1 MMHPK
6 ERYEEIITGKLTA
19 LPLPDMADAIWLRI
33 ERQLDIDLPSDEGGN
48 MPEPPSPWSGG
59 GLAVGAGL
67 LAVVGA
73 LIAFLYLQPV
83 SNKITNNTPA
93 NTPANIQVA
102 TPTIN
107 NDIPSNQSALMK
119 PVNGP
124 PAANTGK
131 PQTAAPE
138 TAIADVTIAPTPNG
152 DSSFT
157 PAENLTAQATTN
169 VPAALP
175 EVKQDTVPKKRR
187 GLQNISDKDYRIVP
201 KNGDAP

>member
-1 MMHPK
+1 MHPK
-6 ERYEEIITGKLTA
+6 ERYEEIITGKLAA

-83 SNKITNNTPA
+83 PNKITNNTHANSPA
-93 NTPANIQVA
+93 NTQVA
-102 TPTIN
+102 APTN
-107 NDIPSNQSALMK
+107 NNEKPSNQSALMK

-131 PQTAAPE
+131 PQTAPPE
-138 TAIADVTIAPTPNG
+138 TAITDVAIAPTPNG

-157 PAENLTAQATTN
+157 PAENLTAQATTT

-175 EVKQDTVPKKRR
+175 EVRQDTVPKKRR